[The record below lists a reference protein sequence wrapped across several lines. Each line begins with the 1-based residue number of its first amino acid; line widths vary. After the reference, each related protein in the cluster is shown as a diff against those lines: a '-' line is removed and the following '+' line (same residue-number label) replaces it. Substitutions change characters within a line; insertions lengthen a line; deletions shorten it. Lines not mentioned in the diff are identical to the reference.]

1 MQFALGVNGKD
12 DMFGYG
18 YNSAGLSM
26 HNLQEIR
33 FDKEL
38 NIYHLYQPMDAVF
51 VLPFTSQLGK
61 SVKSKKFV
69 IGAIRAHLMGSL
81 RRNAGA
87 YKNCV
92 ALI

>member
-1 MQFALGVNGKD
+1 MQFAVGVNGKD
-12 DMFGYG
+12 NMFGYG
-18 YNSAGLSM
+18 YNSAGLST

-33 FDKEL
+33 FDRKL
-38 NIYHLYQPMDAVF
+38 NIYHLYQPMDVVF

-61 SVKSKKFV
+61 SVKSGKFV

-81 RRNAGA
+81 RRQAGA
-87 YKNCV
+87 YRNSV